1 MDPTVSLAAGAE
13 PVAGEKRKATAL
25 EGENASKALKTAA
38 SFASPGLL
46 TPSPDARSA
55 SQQTLLSPS
64 VSSYTP
70 PPLCS
75 PTAAFVA
82 GAAAVTSVLS
92 APLLEKSQNLLGD
105 AAATSSLGSNAGAP
119 QGTGEHA
126 VDVARAA
133 AAAAAAVSARQAAA
147 NSAAKALQMALKTAE
162 LIQGPPGTPGG
173 AAAAGADLS
182 AQSRHARKVYVGNL
196 PVPVTQAE
204 VQQYFNELLTTLL
217 PKKVPGDTIVH
228 VYVNPS
234 RRFAFLEHRSIEEAN
249 FTLGLDGVSWR
260 NCALSLRRPQDY
272 NPTLAEQQYREER
285 ARLGSMTGFA
295 VPPPSQAA
303 TPASPAESSLI
314 AGALGIVS
322 TTVPDSPHKI
332 FIGGLP
338 HSITEQG
345 CKQLLEAFGQLRAL
359 HVVKDQQRGDC
370 KGFAFC
376 EYLDPNVTDV
386 AVAGLNNMRIAD
398 RVLQVRRAMP
408 HGQMKAG
415 ADGSAAGSPAPAA
428 PSIVGEVGE
437 RLPAKSATI
446 TLSKVIAI
454 HNMLPPLPLVP
465 VLLREAAASEAR
477 MRASPYGEILFID
490 VLEHLAT
497 SAAAKGEGVPV
508 LVEFRDVDSAIQAM
522 SGIQGSTYDGRSLS
536 VVFAEPSAAMKKAA
550 VLRII
555 QEAGGSTAVPVKTRP
570 SASGVTT
577 PKDSSEAQEVK
588 REQVSSGAGR
598 AEESGKNATPVPASE
613 HVSRSPA
620 EAAAAGS
627 AAVAAFLFGS
637 GSPAAGLAVASSQ
650 QNGQANGQSESES
663 KPQSGRSPQIEGS
676 HGQRTS
682 ETEDV
687 QEKTATA
694 GTEVQQDT
702 DTNSGSGTGGGAAAG
717 DTKGEEKHG

>member
-1 MDPTVSLAAGAE
+1 MSPN
-13 PVAGEKRKATAL
+13 PV
-25 EGENASKALKTAA
+25 
-38 SFASPGLL
+38 
-46 TPSPDARSA
+46 
-55 SQQTLLSPS
+55 
-64 VSSYTP
+64 VVV
-70 PPLCS
+70 C
-75 PTAAFVA
+75 
-82 GAAAVTSVLS
+82 
-92 APLLEKSQNLLGD
+92 
-105 AAATSSLGSNAGAP
+105 
-119 QGTGEHA
+119 
-126 VDVARAA
+126 
-133 AAAAAAVSARQAAA
+133 
-147 NSAAKALQMALKTAE
+147 
-162 LIQGPPGTPGG
+162 
-173 AAAAGADLS
+173 
-182 AQSRHARKVYVGNL
+182 RKVYVGNL
-196 PVPVTQAE
+196 PVPVTQGE
-204 VQQYFNELLTTLL
+204 VQQYFNELLNSLL
-217 PKKVPGDTIVH
+217 PQKVPGDTIVH
-228 VYVNPS
+228 VYVNPA

-272 NPTLAEQQYREER
+272 NPTLADQQYREER

-303 TPASPAESSLI
+303 TPAAPAESSLI

-415 ADGSAAGSPAPAA
+415 TDGSSSPAPAA
-428 PSIVGEVGE
+428 PSIVG
-437 RLPAKSATI
+437 

-465 VLLREAAASEAR
+465 VLLREATATEAR
-477 MRASPYGEILFID
+477 IRASPYGEVLFVD
-490 VLEHLAT
+490 VLENLAT

-522 SGIQGSTYDGRSLS
+522 AGIQGSTYDGRSLS
-536 VVFAEPSAAMKKAA
+536 VVFAEPSAGMKKAA

-555 QEAGGSTAVPVKTRP
+555 QEAGGSAAVPAKARPPPPAASAGVATPAKTDP
-570 SASGVTT
+570 
-577 PKDSSEAQEVK
+577 
-588 REQVSSGAGR
+588 SGARELQQEQGASPCPGHSEEG
-598 AEESGKNATPVPASE
+598 AESDKKCPSPAVQASACAP
-613 HVSRSPA
+613 VSRSPA

-627 AAVAAFLFGS
+627 AAVAAFLFGGS
-637 GSPAAGLAVASSQ
+637 NSPATGRGVESSQ
-650 QNGQANGQSESES
+650 QNGQRN
-663 KPQSGRSPQIEGS
+663 
-676 HGQRTS
+676 
-682 ETEDV
+682 
-687 QEKTATA
+687 A
-694 GTEVQQDT
+694 GTESDSKA
-702 DTNSGSGTGGGAAAG
+702 DSGVPSQIGDRHGPATGKTENVHDLSEQAGSEAQKDGTGSLPAAAPAAAPAAG
-717 DTKGEEKHG
+717 EDTVAGNSKEEEKQG